1 MNVARVSVRIV
12 GDEIREVKIRT
23 VGPYHWKDLI
33 STLAFSVSEIRG
45 QMEDSGQRSDMI
57 CFPLSKISLAALLK
71 RV

>member
-1 MNVARVSVRIV
+1 MARVRVRLV
-12 GDEIREVKIRT
+12 GDETREVEAKT

-45 QMEDSGQRSDMI
+45 QMEDFGQRSDMI
-57 CFPLSKISLAALLK
+57 CFPLNKISLAALLK